1 MSSAS
6 NDSCLAGYVH
16 WDIDYSNRC
25 IGAREAG
32 TDNTREDVKC
42 DLQMVYE
49 ETFDMEEREKVL
61 SRQTVFF
68 VFSKIK

>member
-1 MSSAS
+1 MFI
-6 NDSCLAGYVH
+6 GIFIVRT
-16 WDIDYSNRC
+16 NRC

-61 SRQTVFF
+61 SRQTVFLYR
-68 VFSKIK
+68 K

>member
-1 MSSAS
+1 MFI
-6 NDSCLAGYVH
+6 G
-16 WDIDYSNRC
+16 DIDYSNRC